1 MAGSVLPVRVAG
13 NHREWTAYRSGD
25 HLLRVIMD
33 HDRAADLAIPLK
45 ALAIQPLARTR
56 PFDLGES
63 LIGSGSINVL
73 YGGGLNLRHSGRIRI
88 RLRSHVMSASSRI
101 ADHLEHRGRFGKG
114 GTVDVHHLQRS
125 IGFF

>member
-13 NHREWTAYRSGD
+13 DHREWTAYRRGD

-33 HDRAADLAIPLK
+33 HNRAADLAIPLK

-63 LIGSGSINVL
+63 LTGSVSVNVL

-88 RLRSHVMSASSRI
+88 RLRRHVLSATSGI
-101 ADHLEHRGRFGKG
+101 IDHLEHHGRLGKG
-114 GTVDVHHLQRS
+114 G
-125 IGFF
+125 